1 VPIPKAIDSIPSEVR
16 AKIDQWLHSHGYADY
31 DGLVEMLASQG
42 YELSRTVLGRYGKN
56 LKEKTE
62 KIRQATQM
70 TTELLAAL
78 GDDANNLG
86 LASVAMAQ
94 QSIFDALASSELNLE
109 GMSERER
116 TSVLLKLYR
125 VLPSLSAGFARQDK
139 RRAEIVQLEKMTAEV
154 TKGGNKN
161 NLDLNTLEVIRRELY
176 GLD

>member
-1 VPIPKAIDSIPSEVR
+1 MPIPKAIDAIPSEVR

-78 GDDANNLG
+78 GDNANNLG
-86 LASVAMAQ
+86 LASLAMAQ
-94 QSIFDALASSELNLE
+94 QSIFDTLAAHDISLD
-109 GMSERER
+109 GMDESER
-116 TSVLLKLYR
+116 TAVLIELYK
-125 VLPSLSAGFARQDK
+125 VLPRLSTGFVQQDK
-139 RRAEIVQLEKMTAEV
+139 RRVELEKLAALEKD
-154 TKGGNKN
+154 TKDGKRT
-161 NLDLNTLEVIRRELY
+161 LDPETIAVIKKEIY
-176 GLD
+176 GI